1 MTVKKISAIA
11 GATLLVGGL
20 LAGADAQAQPGQRD
34 HSRDHMR
41 DARPDYRQP
50 HERDRNMAPSQR
62 MEVGHRVPDD
72 YRGNNYRV
80 DNWQH
85 YHLRRPGRG
94 QHWVQYGGQFLL
106 IDAGGLV
113 VQLFA
118 P

>member
-11 GATLLVGGL
+11 GAILLVGGL
-20 LAGADAQAQPGQRD
+20 LAGAGAQAQPGQRD

-50 HERDRNMAPSQR
+50 HERDRNMAPPPR
-62 MEVGHRVPDD
+62 MEVGHRVPND
-72 YRGNNYRV
+72 YRGNNDRV